1 MNLNPRQQKI
11 LWATIRHYITTAEPV
26 GSKALVEEYDLR
38 ISPATIRNSFSL
50 MEKAGL
56 LYQPHTSAG
65 RVPSDSGYRLYVDR
79 LLQPD
84 LVAGQ
89 RVEQQLS
96 TQLDWEKWSLE
107 ALLRGAAQILAS
119 LSGYIAIV
127 TPPTDRD
134 LTIRYLQ
141 LMAMGENRLMV
152 VVVFDAYQSQSVV
165 LELPPTELTAE
176 AVQDELCLLS
186 GLLEHHVC
194 HRSLRELEELN
205 WNFLSPQLQRYLPAL
220 KNTLATVQQRN
231 YPRTQVMMRGFSE
244 VLRQPEFSELAQ
256 VKTLLQLLEAEPEQ
270 IWQLI
275 VADGT
280 LPESWQN
287 LSKGGSRISIRI
299 GTENAWEPM
308 HICTLVSSSYCP
320 DGKSIGSVSLLG
332 PKRMLYENVIPLVQA
347 TADYMSEAFSLSKQ
361 P

>member
-96 TQLDWEKWSLE
+96 TQLDW
-107 ALLRGAAQILAS
+107 LRGAAQILAS

-176 AVQDELCLLS
+176 AVQEELCLLS

-205 WNFLSPQLQRYLPAL
+205 WNFLSPPLQRYLPAL

-275 VADGT
+275 VADGI

-347 TADYMSEAFSLSKQ
+347 TADYMSEAFSLPKQ

>member
-26 GSKALVEEYDLR
+26 GSKALVDEYDLK

-65 RVPSDSGYRLYVDR
+65 RIPSDSGYRMYVDQ
-79 LLQPD
+79 LLRPD
-84 LVAGQ
+84 PVAGQ
-89 RVEQQLS
+89 QVEQQLS
-96 TQLDWEKWSLE
+96 SQLDWEKWSLE
-107 ALLRGAAQILAS
+107 ALLRGAAQILAT

-127 TPPTDRD
+127 TPPTAQD

-141 LMAMGENRLMV
+141 LMAMADNRLMV
-152 VVVFDAYQSQSVV
+152 VVVFDANQTQS
-165 LELPPTELTAE
+165 LILDLPPTELGIDE
-176 AVQDELCLLS
+176 VQDELRVLS

-194 HRSLRELEELN
+194 HHSLQELEGLD
-205 WNFLSPQLQRYLPAL
+205 WSVVGPQLQRYVPVL
-220 KNTLATVQQRN
+220 KSTLATVQQR
-231 YPRTQVMMRGFSE
+231 PRTQVMMRGFSE

-275 VADGT
+275 VAAGT
-280 LPESWQN
+280 GPERLGS
-287 LSKGGSRISIRI
+287 LAPGGSRVSIRI
-299 GTENAWEPM
+299 GAENTWEPM
-308 HICTLVSSSYCP
+308 HICTLVSSSYCSH
-320 DGKSIGSVSLLG
+320 GKSIGSVSLLG

-347 TADYMSEAFSLSKQ
+347 TADYLAEAFAPSTSL
-361 P
+361 